1 MATETSI
8 AAILDPYN
16 AFGSTRNVSFNTSKT
31 DLWKTSP
38 ARCHVNWVVLDS
50 SWEGEFCR
58 VAEKHPRVRSYVK
71 NHSLNFEVPYRC
83 RTENRMYR
91 PDFIVRVDDGHGDE
105 DLLNLIVEIKG
116 YRGEDAKD
124 KRNTIETLWL
134 PGINRAG
141 RHGRWAFAEFTSVYA
156 IEEEFKKRVESLFD
170 AMITEVITVPA
181 TEQS

>member
-50 SWEGEFCR
+50 RWEGEFCR

-105 DLLNLIVEIKG
+105 DLLNLMSRSRATAARTPRTSATPSRRSG
-116 YRGEDAKD
+116 YLASIALADTG
-124 KRNTIETLWL
+124 
-134 PGINRAG
+134 GG
-141 RHGRWAFAEFTSVYA
+141 RSR
-156 IEEEFKKRVESLFD
+156 SLHLSMPSRKSSRS
-170 AMITEVITVPA
+170 ASSRSSTR
-181 TEQS
+181 